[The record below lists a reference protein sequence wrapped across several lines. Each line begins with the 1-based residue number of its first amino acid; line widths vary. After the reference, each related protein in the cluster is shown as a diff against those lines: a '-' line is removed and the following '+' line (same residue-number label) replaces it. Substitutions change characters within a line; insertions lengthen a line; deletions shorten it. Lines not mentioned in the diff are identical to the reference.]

1 MVVVPFHGAT
11 SKTVMPKTIFYC
23 RTSTGSQRLDLQL
36 DAAQRAGV
44 PSKHVYTEN
53 ACARHDRPKLREA
66 LDALQP
72 GDTFMAFKLD
82 RVGRSL
88 MHLTQVLAEIEA
100 KRASFATV
108 EDGLS
113 TKGAT
118 GKLVLHVLGAI
129 GEFERSLVIERT
141 QAGLAAARKRGR
153 IGGRKRVMTP
163 EETRRARAL
172 MGRADLSANDVA
184 AMMKVSRRSLFRY
197 LRAARDHD
205 ELVGA
210 RE

>member
-1 MVVVPFHGAT
+1 V
-11 SKTVMPKTIFYC
+11 PKTIFYC
-23 RTSTGSQRLDLQL
+23 RLSTGGQKLDLQL
-36 DAAQRAGV
+36 DAAKRAGA
-44 PSKHVYTEN
+44 PSKHVFTEK
-53 ACARHDRPKLREA
+53 ASGARHDRPKLREA
-66 LDALQP
+66 LDALQA

-88 MHLTQVLAEIEA
+88 MHLTKVLAEIEA

-129 GEFERSLVIERT
+129 AEFERSLIIERT

-153 IGGRKRVMTP
+153 IGGRKRVMGP
-163 EETRRARAL
+163 EEARRARAL
-172 MGRADLSANDVA
+172 MARADLSANDVA
-184 AMMKVSRRSLFRY
+184 ALMKVSRRSLFRH
-197 LRAARDHD
+197 LKAARDHD

-210 RE
+210 AT